1 MTMKR
6 EDFDPKAILASV
18 RPHPT
23 KENGLTDDQKIEKIA
38 ENFRE
43 IMETLGLDLSNDSLA
58 NSPRRVAKM
67 YVKELFSGLKEE
79 NFPKITVIENEM
91 LYDQM
96 VVVKDIGIISL
107 CEHHFVTIHGKAH
120 IAYIPSHGVIGLSKI
135 NRIAEYFA
143 RRPQVQERLTKQIA
157 DTLCHVLKTE
167 DVAVFIQAK
176 HYCVIS
182 RGVEDI
188 NSETITTDL
197 RGAFKNNPN
206 TRNEFLSICRLA

>member
-6 EDFDPKAILASV
+6 EDYDPKAILANV
-18 RPHPT
+18 RPHPI
-23 KENGLTDDQKIEKIA
+23 KDNGLTDDQKIEKIT

-135 NRIAEYFA
+135 NRIAEYFS

-157 DTLCHVLKTE
+157 DTLCHILKTE

>member
-1 MTMKR
+1 MSQEKFSAK
-6 EDFDPKAILASV
+6 DVLAHV
-18 RPHPT
+18 RPHPYR
-23 KENGLTDDQKIEKIA
+23 ENGMSDDEKVEKIT
-38 ENFRE
+38 EKFRD
-43 IMETLGLDLSNDSLA
+43 IMEILGLDLTNDSLQKT
-58 NSPRRVAKM
+58 PHRVAKM
-67 YVKELFSGLKEE
+67 YVKELFRGLKES

-96 VVVKDIGIISL
+96 VVVKDIGVISL

-135 NRIAEYFA
+135 NRLAEYFA

-157 DTLCHVLKTE
+157 DSLCYILKTD
-167 DVAVFIQAK
+167 DVAVYIQAK

-182 RGVEDI
+182 RGVEDA

-197 RGAFKNNPN
+197 RGAFKTNAD
-206 TRNEFLSICRLA
+206 TRNEFLSVCR